1 MIATLRRT
9 LVEFGE
15 DNGTIWAAALTYYGL
30 LALFP
35 ALLALVAVVGFFFDP
50 QAVTRNFEDIVA
62 QLGPA
67 SAVDT
72 LRGPI
77 ESITTSQRSTGVL
90 IFVGLA
96 VSLWSATGYIAA
108 FTKASNVIWEVE
120 EGRPFYWIRPLQL
133 VVTLVQIIL
142 LALVVVGVVV
152 TGPVAQAVGSTF
164 GVGSAAVTAWNVAKW
179 PIMLAVVF
187 VAIALLYY
195 ASPNARQ
202 RGGIRWVLPGAA
214 LAVVVWLVASLAF
227 AFYVAHFG
235 AYNRTYGSLGG
246 VVCFLVWYW
255 ITNIAVVLGLEF
267 NAERERSKEIS
278 VGVANAERQIQV
290 APRRAA
296 KNG

>member
-278 VGVANAERQIQV
+278 EGVANAERQIQV